1 MKYVLLKFKDLQL
14 IVESLLKGKI
24 IMKIKTL
31 HMKYEENFEEF
42 DERVNEFL
50 QHVDEKQHW
59 ELVSVT
65 PSVTNSIEG
74 VDYFIT
80 VVYKK

>member
-1 MKYVLLKFKDLQL
+1 
-14 IVESLLKGKI
+14 
-24 IMKIKTL
+24 MKIKTL

-80 VVYKK
+80 IVYKK

>member
-1 MKYVLLKFKDLQL
+1 FKDLQL